1 METVA
6 LSLKRMTERM
16 DNQGEKAVSSQ
27 LKETRSSKLD
37 KPEMQLRVLTTM
49 LEKGER
55 PDVKSVSELIESKL
69 ILQ

>member
-1 METVA
+1 
-6 LSLKRMTERM
+6 M
-16 DNQGEKAVSSQ
+16 DNQGEKAVNSQ
-27 LKETRSSKLD
+27 LKETQYLKLD